1 MNFSELVDQIKDK
14 KTYLCVGLDS
24 DINKIPDHLKKFDDP
39 IFEFNKRIIDATKD
53 LVIAYKPN
61 IAFYEAQGNK
71 GLISLEKTLNYIPK
85 NIFKI
90 ADAKRGDIGNTSKM
104 YAKSFFDILNFDAI
118 TLSPYMG
125 KDSSTPYLKYKNKWI
140 ILLALTSNNSSIDI
154 QHFKSSDNKKLYEHI
169 IEDSLN
175 WSNNKNTM
183 YVVGANRTSELKNIR
198 EIIPDHF
205 LLIPGVGTQGGKLK
219 DISFNS
225 MNENCG
231 IIVNVSRDIIYSDN
245 TDLFEENIRERA
257 KQYKNEMESIL
268 IQKGLA

>member
-1 MNFSELVDQIKDK
+1 MNKAEIIDQIRSK
-14 KTYLCVGLDS
+14 KSFLCIGLDT
-24 DINKIPDHLKKFDDP
+24 DIKRIPSFLLDYEDP
-39 IFEFNKRIIDATKD
+39 VFEFNKRIIDATKD
-53 LVIAYKPN
+53 LCVAYKPN
-61 IAFYEAQGNK
+61 IAFYEAMGLK
-71 GLISLEKTLNYIPK
+71 GWKSLEKTIKYIPK
-85 NIFKI
+85 NIFTI

-125 KDSSTPYLKYKNKWI
+125 KDSSAPYLEYKNKWI

-268 IQKGLA
+268 IQKGLV